1 MANHAY
7 DVTKITDN
15 EIKLIQDGGQQ
26 IILSQ
31 NISRNNQV
39 TQNR

>member
-1 MANHAY
+1 MR
-7 DVTKITDN
+7 
-15 EIKLIQDGGQQ
+15 EKLIQDGGQQ

-31 NISRNNQV
+31 NISRNNKV

>member
-1 MANHAY
+1 M
-7 DVTKITDN
+7 TSLKSPI
-15 EIKLIQDGGQQ
+15 IKLIQDGGQQ

-31 NISRNNQV
+31 NISRNNKV

>member
-1 MANHAY
+1 MANPAY

-15 EIKLIQDGGQQ
+15 ETKIIQDGGQQ

-31 NISRNNQV
+31 NISRNNKV